1 MGSSMRRRGLSLL
14 LVLGLS
20 GCLGGGSAQFR
31 SGQKAYSKGN
41 LELAEKS
48 YAQAVSKN
56 PKNGEYKAALSR
68 VRTEMAAKHIAFAR
82 GREKAQDW
90 PEASKSWAEAAKLV
104 PDQSDYAVR
113 RDLSGQKAKN
123 LGPDE
128 WFAAV
133 SLVADQNKGNKI
145 AERSLAGARAA
156 AYQQNLA
163 LAEEFLASGDG
174 TRALSYFERAKR
186 IDPSAP
192 GLRVDS
198 YNQADALAVSDKGD
212 LALDQ
217 GDPIKAYELYQ
228 EAYAK
233 RPMPTIKRKLD
244 QVKRKASA
252 LLGKLDRARK
262 QASRGRYAQALKT
275 YQSLMG
281 LRGVPGSMVEEVA
294 KVRTELVKQD
304 CAKAKKDIDRGS
316 LSRAQRSLRN
326 AVTNAQLDAAKA
338 EVLLAGFAAGA
349 RGKPEQTLK
358 AIEKAGLEAGTPLEE
373 VSFAYALAAAKQ
385 VLKKAERLAKRDGSS
400 ALRLIAPLDGFAEE
414 LPGIVALRRSLRSD
428 SFKDLLN
435 DALTFAK
442 KGNDGESAA
451 LLLAALNSSK
461 APDAMRKPATEGAEF
476 LKVGRYAQ
484 AESSFTSAQAA
495 APRSRLAQR
504 GIDIARLRRKSAEA
518 EAVTTL
524 KRGQGNQ
531 ARAVDILESAAKLEP
546 GNARAKAAVQALL
559 GRIKNAKSASDAQL
573 GEWVSYAARLAS
585 LPPDARSGL
594 ITGAKSLSEG
604 DLEAAASAFEDAQDG
619 APNDDLPKLAVFVIN
634 GRVVNALKGDIAAI
648 IDGDEAAAEAL
659 ATLLKSNPSDKGG
672 LRVLGQVVVKAQALA
687 KDKNDAEAAR
697 YLRLATIATSP
708 APGLK
713 AALDMGNDALAKG
726 DMAAAESAY
735 DDATD
740 LEAKHIVAVAGLDIA
755 RGARSDAMSKA
766 IAAATSGG
774 SLEPVRTALKDAL
787 VGNPN
792 SPAARKA
799 FGELITAAQAQADA
813 GNVARAAQ
821 LLEAANVVS
830 KPESAKTAL
839 TSANKQLEAK
849 DYEAAQAE
857 YAAILKIGDSK
868 IAQVARSI
876 AKEQQ
881 LGGLVSGLVGLSS
894 GKDLKGGAQ
903 AARDLL
909 KADPANQKVARAVD
923 AALARAEKASKA
935 GDDKASARELSAVA
949 VALSEDGTLAAA
961 IEALAKGDYPTAQDG
976 FKASTSELGR
986 RGAMMARSRNLG
998 TLSAGISGG
1007 GEAAAQSIR
1016 RLLKADPNNKGA
1028 KRAFDGLLSKATAEA
1043 KAGNNAEA
1051 AQNLTYASIAAG
1063 APADLSSAIEIG
1075 AEHFGAGRFAEA
1087 ERGFT
1092 GALELASSSAVAKTG
1107 FEVSKQSRQRQE
1119 QAALRGL
1126 KNGDPR
1132 PHALVLKS
1140 SLVVDA
1146 KSSVVAKGF
1155 NTCLG
1160 LAKNAARKG
1169 DDTLTAQ
1176 ALEAAA
1182 TLSQESS
1189 EDSAG
1194 VLEGSA
1200 LLAKSSHAEAQA
1212 RFGTVNAGRDKPEN
1226 RSQVAALGA
1235 ELALFR
1241 RIAVLKAD
1249 LSQAEKQ
1256 RDVLLQSRLVAKILG
1271 LDARDRD
1278 ANRKKGS
1285 LQKRVKAERLSA
1297 AKTQQEQGKMGVAY
1311 LYVTRALELDAK
1323 DSRAKAALAKLEEGL
1338 KKRLDLVMVV
1348 DGIKRD
1354 GPLNSHCKGF
1364 DGMLQVQLQTIASKR
1379 TDLGGYVLS
1388 PKWTEAVKK
1397 GDDRAPEVSGSLAV
1411 TLKSCSLGSSTG
1423 KAQVLWQILVPKS
1436 GAVAASGEMKI
1447 ELKDGI
1453 IPRDE
1458 QDGAGKNA
1466 RKAFSS
1472 RAAAQISE
1480 KISGEQDQTE
1490 SWMMTLAEHGMKKGD
1505 AAQVADAWA
1514 RMTVKGSKMVDVKR
1528 LLVVE
1533 KYLDKQFR

>member
-1 MGSSMRRRGLSLL
+1 MRRRGLSLL

-31 SGQKAYSKGN
+31 SGQKAYAKGN
-41 LELAEKS
+41 LEVAEKS

-56 PKNGEYKAALSR
+56 PKNGEYQAALAR
-68 VRTEMAAKHIAFAR
+68 VRKEMAAKHISSAR
-82 GREKAQDW
+82 GMEKAKDW
-90 PEASKSWAEAAKLV
+90 PGASNAWGQAAKLV
-104 PDQSDYAVR
+104 PDESDYAVR

-133 SLVADQNKGNKI
+133 SLVAEQNKGNKI

-163 LAEEFLASGDG
+163 LADEFLASGDG
-174 TRALSYFERAKR
+174 TRSFSYFGRAKR

-192 GLRVDS
+192 GLKVDS
-198 YNQADALAVSDKGD
+198 YNQAEALAVADKGD
-212 LALDQ
+212 GALDQ

-233 RPMPTIKRKLD
+233 RPLPAIKRKLD
-244 QVKRKASA
+244 KVKRKASA

-262 QASRGRYAQALKT
+262 QADRGQYSQALKT
-275 YQSLMG
+275 YKSLMG
-281 LRGVPGSMVEEVA
+281 LRGVPGSMADEVA

-304 CAKAKKDIDRGS
+304 CAKAKKDIDRGN

-326 AVTNAQLDAAKA
+326 AVTNLQLDAVKA
-338 EVLLAGFAAGA
+338 DVLLAGLAAGA

-358 AIEKAGLEAGTPLEE
+358 AIEGAGLQAGTPLEE
-373 VSFAYALAAAKQ
+373 VSFAFALASAKQ
-385 VLKKAERLAKRDGSS
+385 VLKKAERLAKRDGSA

-428 SFKDLLN
+428 SFKDLLD
-435 DALTFAK
+435 DALRFAK

-461 APDAMRKPATEGAEF
+461 APDAMRTPATEGAEF

-524 KRGQGNQ
+524 KRGKGNQ

-559 GRIKNAKSASDAQL
+559 GRIKNAKSASDAEL
-573 GEWVSYAARLAS
+573 GAWVSYAARLAA
-585 LPPDARSGL
+585 LPAPARSGL
-594 ITGAKSLSEG
+594 ISGAKSLAEG
-604 DLEAAASAFEDAQDG
+604 DLESAASAFEDAQDG
-619 APNDDLPKLAVFVIN
+619 APNDDLPKLAVFVVN
-634 GRVVNALKGDIAAI
+634 GRVVNALKGDIAGI
-648 IDGDEAAAEAL
+648 INGDEAAAEAL
-659 ATLLKSNPSDKGG
+659 ASLLKSNPSDKGG
-672 LRVLGQVVVKAQALA
+672 LRILGQVVVKAQALA

-713 AALDMGNDALAKG
+713 AALDQGNDALAKG

-740 LEAKHIVAVAGLDIA
+740 LEAKHIVAVAGLGIA

-766 IAAATSGG
+766 LAVATSGG
-774 SLEPVRTALKDAL
+774 NLEPVRNALKDAL
-787 VGNPN
+787 ASNPN
-792 SPAARKA
+792 SPSARKA
-799 FGELITAAQAQADA
+799 FGELVTAAQAQADA
-813 GNVARAAQ
+813 GNVPRAAQ

-839 TSANKQLEAK
+839 SSANKQLEAK
-849 DYEAAQAE
+849 DYDAAQKE
-857 YAAILKIGDSK
+857 YGVILKSGDSK
-868 IAQVARSI
+868 IAQVGVSI

-881 LGGLVSGLVGLSS
+881 LGGLVTGLEGLTS

-923 AALARAEKASKA
+923 ATLARADKASKA
-935 GDDKASARELSAVA
+935 GDDKTSARELSAAA

-961 IEALAKGDYPTAQDG
+961 IAALAKGDYPAAQDG
-976 FKASTSELGR
+976 FKGSTSEVGR
-986 RGAMMARSRNLG
+986 RGGMMARARNLG
-998 TLSAGISGG
+998 TLAEGISGG

-1028 KRAFDGLLSKATAEA
+1028 KRAFEELLSKAQTDA
-1043 KAGNNAEA
+1043 KAGKNPEA
-1051 AQNLTYASIAAG
+1051 AQNLKYASIAAG
-1063 APADLSSAIEIG
+1063 APADLGSAIDIG
-1075 AEHFGAGRFAEA
+1075 AEHLGAGRFAEA
-1087 ERGFT
+1087 ERGFS
-1092 GALELASSSAVAKTG
+1092 GALELASSSAVAKAG
-1107 FEVSKQSRQRQE
+1107 FDISKQSRQRQE
-1119 QAALRGL
+1119 QDALRDL
-1126 KNGDPR
+1126 SKGDPR
-1132 PHALVLKS
+1132 PSALVLKS
-1140 SLVVDA
+1140 SLIVDA
-1146 KSSVVAKGF
+1146 KSSAVAKGLS
-1155 NTCLG
+1155 TCLG
-1160 LAKNAARKG
+1160 LAKTAARKG
-1169 DDTLTAQ
+1169 DDTMAAQ
-1176 ALEAAA
+1176 ALEAAS
-1182 TLSQESS
+1182 TLSQEAS
-1189 EDSAG
+1189 EDTAG
-1194 VLEGSA
+1194 VLEGCA

-1212 RFGTVNAGRDKPEN
+1212 RFATVNVGREKPED
-1226 RSQVAALGA
+1226 RSQVAILGA
-1235 ELALFR
+1235 ELSLFR
-1241 RIAVLKAD
+1241 RIAVLKGE
-1249 LSQAEKQ
+1249 LSESEKQ
-1256 RDVLLQSRLVAKILG
+1256 RDVLRQSRLVASILD
-1271 LDARDRD
+1271 LDANDRD
-1278 ANRKKGS
+1278 GNRKKGS
-1285 LQKRVKAERLSA
+1285 LQKRVKSERLSA

-1311 LYVTRALELDAK
+1311 LYVTRALELDPK
-1323 DSRAKAALAKLEEGL
+1323 DSQAKAALASLEEGL

-1348 DGIKRD
+1348 DGIERD
-1354 GPLNSHCKGF
+1354 GPLNSQCKGL
-1364 DGMLQVQLQTIASKR
+1364 DGMLQVQVQTIASKR

-1397 GDDRAPEVSGSLAV
+1397 GDDRAPEVSGSLAI
-1411 TLKSCSLGSSTG
+1411 TLKTCSLGSATG
-1423 KAQVLWQILVPKS
+1423 NALVQWKILVPKS
-1436 GAVAASGEMKI
+1436 GAVAASGEMKV
-1447 ELKDGI
+1447 ELRDGI

-1458 QDGAGKNA
+1458 QDGAGINA
-1466 RKAFSS
+1466 RKAFAS
-1472 RAAAQISE
+1472 RAAAQIAE
-1480 KISGEQDQTE
+1480 KISGEQDQTQ
-1490 SWMMTLAEHGMKKGD
+1490 SWMMTLAEYGMKKSD

-1514 RMTVKGSKMVDVKR
+1514 RMTVKGSKMLDVKR